1 VQTVSEIMKKL
12 GIDQM
17 SVAERLELMG
27 DIWDSLDDSDPA
39 LDLSPEQKA
48 ELERRIAED
57 DANPDDGIPIEELE
71 KLLPRPRG
79 GK

>member
-1 VQTVSEIMKKL
+1 VQTVSEMMKKL